1 MERRSRCACRRKL
14 YLKSFGAVPESAVPE
29 SAETM
34 LAETVLAETVLAE
47 TVALRSHGSA
57 EKKAL
62 GSASWTAAPAP
73 RRRNVSARG
82 GVGSRAVPP
91 LRARQH
97 SQERATGLLLD
108 YRRVLAGGTGS
119 PTACLARGR
128 AEALPE
134 ASGSGGPRKACA
146 GGGGAN
152 HVCTHNR
159 VPTSPSAHQSIARH
173 MTACV
178 QKSRDDLEAG
188 RRRGRAGC
196 LRMEGVR
203 AEGASAAA
211 RESACAR
218 ARTARMQ
225 PAAGTWDVPYG
236 SAEIAQV
243 SKCV

>member
-1 MERRSRCACRRKL
+1 MERRSRRACRRKL

-29 SAETM
+29 SAETVLAETV

-152 HVCTHNR
+152 HVCTQPR
-159 VPTSPSAHQSIARH
+159 AYFAKRSPKHRK
-173 MTACV
+173 TN
-178 QKSRDDLEAG
+178 
-188 RRRGRAGC
+188 
-196 LRMEGVR
+196 
-203 AEGASAAA
+203 
-211 RESACAR
+211 
-218 ARTARMQ
+218 
-225 PAAGTWDVPYG
+225 G
-236 SAEIAQV
+236 SLCAEIA
-243 SKCV
+243 